1 MSNTETIGGIALD
14 RSLPPIYPHR
24 FCWLGEDRKAVGN
37 RRVEGQLGE
46 LMGAYWPIL
55 GLVVGLLAILRAV
68 LTGMQVY
75 ENRRFARSR
84 LRSLYR
90 WIPTGH
96 AIVFVPCRG
105 LDLGLEENLHTLFE
119 QDYGDYEIC
128 FIVES
133 RADPAYPI
141 IERAMGRHR
150 KIFSR
155 VIFAGPAR
163 SSGQKVHNLRIA
175 TEHVPRGAKYLA
187 FVDSDARPMRSWLRA
202 LLNKIDQ
209 PKIGASTGYRW
220 FIPAKA
226 SLANHLV
233 YSINSGIAALFG
245 HSSPTFV
252 WGGSWAIRRD
262 MFERLGI
269 REAWKETLSDD
280 LVASRVFRKAGL
292 RVEFEPA
299 AMVGS
304 PLDMSF
310 RQSVGFVRR
319 QYLIGRFY
327 VPGWWAF
334 SLASVTFANL
344 VLLGSLGLSGWC
356 LGTGAT
362 WLSVPASIFSI
373 LCLTNIFCRLVRQD
387 MALVYLP
394 HLKESLGSARRFD
407 IFGGP
412 LVGLSNWLLLLS
424 STFGRHITWRKVTYR
439 LRRAGRIHLVSR
451 VDPILRPE
459 SRATRMIPF
468 AGSNRRGF
476 VLSNNEE

>member
-1 MSNTETIGGIALD
+1 M
-14 RSLPPIYPHR
+14 
-24 FCWLGEDRKAVGN
+24 
-37 RRVEGQLGE
+37 EGQLGE
-46 LMGAYWPIL
+46 LMDAYWPIL
-55 GLVVGLLAILRAV
+55 SLVVGLLAILRAV
-68 LTGMQVY
+68 LTGMQMY

-84 LRSLYR
+84 LRSLDR
-90 WIPTGH
+90 WVPTGH
-96 AIVFVPCRG
+96 AILFVPCRG

-141 IERAMGRHR
+141 IERAMGRHP
-150 KIFSR
+150 KVFSR

-163 SSGQKVHNLRIA
+163 CGGQKVHNLRIA
-175 TEHVPRGAKYLA
+175 TEHVPLGTKYLA
-187 FVDSDARPMRSWLRA
+187 FVDSDARPMRCWLRA
-202 LLNKIDQ
+202 LLSRLDR
-209 PKIGASTGYRW
+209 PEVGASTGYRW
-220 FIPAKA
+220 FIPAQA

-233 YSINSGIAALFG
+233 YSINSGVAALFG
-245 HSSPTFV
+245 HGSPTFV

-262 MFERLGI
+262 MFEWLGI
-269 REAWKETLSDD
+269 REAWGETLSDD
-280 LVASRVFRKAGL
+280 LVASRVLREAGL

-310 RQSVGFVRR
+310 RESVGFVRR

-327 VPGWWAF
+327 VCGWWAF

-356 LGTGAT
+356 LGTGST
-362 WLSVPASIFSI
+362 WLSIPAGIFSV
-373 LCLTNIFCRLVRQD
+373 LYLTNIFCRLVRQD
-387 MALVYLP
+387 MALVYFP

-412 LVGLSNWLLLLS
+412 LVGLFNWLLLLS
-424 STFGRHITWRKVTYR
+424 STFGRHITWREVTYR
-439 LRRAGRIHLVSR
+439 VCRAGRIRLVR
-451 VDPILRPE
+451 REDPAFRPDA
-459 SRATRMIPF
+459 RAARMSPV
-468 AGSNRRGF
+468 AESNRRDL